1 MSEFPRL
8 SEFQPND
15 EVLTTLLVHTKEI
28 RQKKTGEPYLS
39 LSLCDRTGE
48 IDAKMWDNVA
58 EVMNA
63 FERDDFVKVKGR
75 VQVYNNRLQL
85 TIHKLRKLAGSEID
99 LADYLP
105 ASQRDPAEMLA
116 ELREIGASLQN
127 PHLKALV
134 EAFLSDEEIARLY
147 QRAPAAKYIHH
158 AYLGGLIEHVL
169 SLCRLCRLAAGHYP
183 NLDADLLLAGAI
195 LHDVGKIYELSY
207 ERSFGYSNEGQ
218 LVGHIAIGLRLLEQK
233 LRQLPEFPARLR
245 LLVEHLVVS
254 HHGAL
259 EFGSPKL
266 PAFPEALVLHYLD
279 DLDAKLDCMR
289 AILEQDRQIEGHW
302 TSYSTALER
311 MLLKK
316 WKYLAEGDED
326 AVEAAP
332 VADSPGEAQP
342 LSLFGEKLNQA
353 LRDEREEP

>member
-8 SEFQPND
+8 NEFQPND
-15 EVLTTLLVHTKEI
+15 EVLTTLLVQAKEV

-39 LSLCDRTGE
+39 LVLSDRTGE

-58 EVMNA
+58 EVINA

-75 VQVYNNRLQL
+75 LHVYNNRLQL
-85 TIHKLRKLAGSEID
+85 TIHKLRKLEESEVD

-105 ASQRDPAEMLA
+105 ASKRDPDEMLA
-116 ELREIGASLQN
+116 ELRQIGASIEN

-134 EAFLSDEEIARLY
+134 ELFLQDEQVATLY
-147 QRAPAAKYIHH
+147 KRAPAAKYIHH
-158 AYLGGLIEHVL
+158 AYLGGLIEHVI
-169 SLCRLCRLAAGHYP
+169 SLCHLCRMAARHFAT
-183 NLDADLLLAGAI
+183 LDGDLLLAGAI
-195 LHDVGKIYELSY
+195 LHDVGKIHELTY
-207 ERSFGYSNEGQ
+207 ERSFGYSSEGQ

-233 LRQLPEFPARLR
+233 LRQLPEFPAKLR

-254 HHGAL
+254 HHGTL

-266 PAFPEALVLHYLD
+266 PLFPEALVLHYLD

-289 AILEQDRQIEGHW
+289 AILEQDRQVEGHW
-302 TSYSTALER
+302 TSYNTALER
-311 MLLKK
+311 MLLKRLR
-316 WKYLAEGDED
+316 YLAEDEA

-332 VADSPGEAQP
+332 LERGRAEP
-342 LSLFGEKLNQA
+342 LGLFGEKLTRA
-353 LRDEREEP
+353 LQDE